1 MDMIFEHEIP
11 QGSRLYFG
19 KSAEL
24 KREIETYAAKLL
36 SQEGFEEI
44 VTPFFS
50 FHQHQQV
57 DEKSLLRFSDKANRL
72 VSLRADSTYDVVR
85 LISRRLGRSTDH
97 KKWFYIQPI
106 FRYPSFEF
114 YQIGA
119 ELIGEKNISLSVKIV
134 SDLLRH
140 FQCES
145 YLQISHIAIPKTI
158 SSMLD
163 IPLEVLK
170 AGKLEALL
178 SHKEP
183 WLNALAT
190 LESVKKI
197 DEVIEIVPKELKQPL
212 VEMKEL
218 ALNCGHFN
226 VILAPL
232 FYAKMRYYETLFF
245 RFISNN
251 KTLSSGGEYTF
262 EEENSSGFGIYSD
275 TLIETLM
282 NREIK

>member
-106 FRYPSFEF
+106 FRYPS
-114 YQIGA
+114 
-119 ELIGEKNISLSVKIV
+119 
-134 SDLLRH
+134 LLD
-140 FQCES
+140 FQ
-145 YLQISHIAIPKTI
+145 A
-158 SSMLD
+158 
-163 IPLEVLK
+163 
-170 AGKLEALL
+170 
-178 SHKEP
+178 
-183 WLNALAT
+183 
-190 LESVKKI
+190 
-197 DEVIEIVPKELKQPL
+197 
-212 VEMKEL
+212 
-218 ALNCGHFN
+218 
-226 VILAPL
+226 
-232 FYAKMRYYETLFF
+232 
-245 RFISNN
+245 
-251 KTLSSGGEYTF
+251 
-262 EEENSSGFGIYSD
+262 
-275 TLIETLM
+275 
-282 NREIK
+282 